1 VNVRGEGWAAAEGP
15 RVGDMLA
22 VALQEVRR
30 HPLAFAGLFATIAM
44 VALLVGLLL
53 PKKYVASTTLLVE
66 ENNVAPL
73 GDSGPPPPT
82 VAERAI
88 AAREAAF
95 SPAVM
100 DGVLAAGGWLEKPLP
115 AIDRERLAEQV
126 IGRTEVTNPD
136 ENLIRIAYTDA
147 DPQRALTVTRR
158 FADLIVRES
167 LAAKARASKGAFE
180 FLDSQVGQYRRRLAD
195 TEARLADYR
204 AANPD
209 AMLDQ
214 QADGASLGE
223 LRRQVDASRIDLAAQ
238 RAQEGALRASLGG
251 IGGGNGRGAQIA
263 TQLAELQAQLD
274 KLRLD
279 YTDQHPDVVRV
290 RHQMQELEAQLARPD
305 TRLQSRIARY
315 GAGAPPEVQTR
326 LGEARGLAAA
336 AASRVAMGESL
347 LQQALTRNE
356 RSPDTGDSLA
366 DLTRDQDVNRELYQ
380 ALLKRREE
388 ARVAMELDA
397 RQDAGGFRIQE
408 PAMLPLL
415 PSGLR
420 LRHVAGVG
428 LGLAALAPLLVLL
441 ALVRLDPRVR
451 SPARIE
457 RDAGLP
463 VLGVVPAYRS
473 AGPLLADRRVQLAA
487 LLVLAVPVIYGLVL
501 LLKLV
506 QSP

>member
-1 VNVRGEGWAAAEGP
+1 M
-15 RVGDMLA
+15 GDML
-22 VALQEVRR
+22 VVSLQEARR
-30 HPLAFAGLFATIAM
+30 HPLALAGLFATIAM
-44 VALLVGLLL
+44 VALVAGLLL
-53 PKKYVASTTLLVE
+53 PKKYMASTTLLVE
-66 ENNVAPL
+66 DSNVAPL
-73 GDSGPPPPT
+73 SDSGPPPPT

-100 DGVLAAGGWLEKPLP
+100 DGVLASGGWLKTPLS

-136 ENLIRIAYTDA
+136 ENLVRVSYTDA

-167 LAAKARASKGAFE
+167 LAAKARASKAAFE
-180 FLDSQVGQYRRRLAD
+180 FLDSQAREYRRRLAGS
-195 TEARLADYR
+195 EAQLADYR
-204 AANPD
+204 AAHPD
-209 AMLDQ
+209 AMLDA
-214 QADGASLGE
+214 QADNASLGE

-251 IGGGNGRGAQIA
+251 IGGGNGRRAQIA
-263 TQLAELQAQLD
+263 AQLAELQAQLD

-290 RHQMQELEAQLARPD
+290 RHQMQDLEAQLARPD
-305 TRLQSRIARY
+305 ARLQSRLSRY
-315 GAGAPPEVQTR
+315 QATTPPEVQSR

-347 LQQALTRNE
+347 LQQALSRNE
-356 RSPDTGDSLA
+356 RSPDSGNSIAELI
-366 DLTRDQDVNRELYQ
+366 REQDVNRELYQ

-397 RQDAGGFRIQE
+397 RQDVAGFRIQE

-428 LGLAALAPLLVLL
+428 LGLAVLAPLLVLL
-441 ALVRLDPRVR
+441 ALARLDPRVR
-451 SPARIE
+451 APARIE

-463 VLGVVPAYRS
+463 VLGIVPAYHS
-473 AGPLLADRRVQLAA
+473 AGPLLADRRVRLAA

-501 LLKLV
+501 LLKRV